1 MCDCHKERDPL
12 KEAWLII
19 LCSFVGFPMTLL
31 GVVLLATGAA
41 EKLLPM
47 ALTGGGLTI
56 AGLVLLWWFFKLCGY
71 PFANGGI
78 ARW

>member
-1 MCDCHKERDPL
+1 MCSCHKERDPL
-12 KEAWLII
+12 KEVWLII
-19 LCSFVGFPMTLL
+19 FCSFIGFPMAIL
-31 GVVLLATGAA
+31 GLIMLATGAA
-41 EKLLPM
+41 EKMLPM
-47 ALTGGGLTI
+47 ALVGGGLMI